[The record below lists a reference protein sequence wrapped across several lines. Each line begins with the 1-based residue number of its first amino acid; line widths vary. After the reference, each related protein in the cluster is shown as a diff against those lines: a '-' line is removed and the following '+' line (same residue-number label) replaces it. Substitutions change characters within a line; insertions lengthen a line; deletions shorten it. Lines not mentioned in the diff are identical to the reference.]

1 MRTGKGALLDDAALR
16 AIRKTIPHAVF
27 HADLASFAHQ
37 LIQRER
43 EARGDTDTADSVFL
57 PFER

>member
-1 MRTGKGALLDDAALR
+1 VIK
-16 AIRKTIPHAVF
+16 KTVPHAVF

-43 EARGDTDTADSVFL
+43 LARGDTDTSDSVFL
-57 PFER
+57 PFDR

>member
-1 MRTGKGALLDDAALR
+1 M
-16 AIRKTIPHAVF
+16 ISYAVF